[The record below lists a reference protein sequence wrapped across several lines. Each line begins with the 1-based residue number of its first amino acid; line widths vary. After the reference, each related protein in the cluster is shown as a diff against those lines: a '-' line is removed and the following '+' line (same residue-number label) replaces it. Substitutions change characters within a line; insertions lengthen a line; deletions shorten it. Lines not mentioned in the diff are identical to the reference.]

1 MRFADSFAEG
11 LVAAAEEF
19 GASHIVVGAANGGLR
34 GRHRLGSVA
43 TELLHSSHVPVV
55 LAPEGSRRIEPATGV
70 TRITA
75 AIGTRP
81 GADALLDEATSLAAD
96 TGAELRLLSLV
107 TVDLPASV
115 DTGVI
120 RIAGAA
126 HADQVLAQ
134 ARAGLPGDGD
144 TEVIVGRGD
153 SIEDAVSHL
162 SWEPGEVAIVGSSRL
177 AQPRRLFL
185 GSTAAKMLHELP
197 VPMIVVPRTRAAGR
211 RVAMSE
217 RLGAAAPL
225 APTAGKEAGGLSAK
239 GLSAGT
245 VGLIGAVVI
254 GISCIAPA
262 YTLTA
267 ALGPT
272 VSEVGFQV
280 PAIILIG
287 FIPML
292 LVAFGYRE
300 LNRQMPDSGT
310 SFTWAARAFGPWV
323 GWMAGWGLI
332 AATILVLSNLAGIA
346 VEFLFLLIDQ
356 IAGSPGTIAE
366 LAFNPFINVAVCLL
380 FMLGAT
386 LISYRDMQTTQK
398 LQYVLVTFQVLV
410 LVIFSVAA
418 FVHVAQGNAFDAS
431 PVELSWFNPFAVGS
445 FTAVVAGLSLS
456 IFIFWGWDVTLTMNE
471 ETKDPEKTPGRAATL
486 TVITI
491 VVLYLLIS
499 VSLLAY
505 AGTGVEDLGLGNE
518 DIQAN
523 VFFFLSGP
531 ILGPLAFLVSLAVL
545 TSSASSLQSTF
556 VSPARTLLAMGHY
569 GALPPRFAE
578 VSPRFF
584 TPGFATIV
592 SAIIASVFYAIMRFV
607 NENVLWD
614 TITTLGLMICFYY
627 GITAFACVWYF
638 RKQWFDS
645 TRSVFFTL
653 LFPLV
658 GGLILAALF
667 VITLVESMDPDY
679 GSGTEWFGLGSVFV
693 LGVGII
699 GLGLVIMIWQAIKRP
714 AYFRGETLSLDA
726 PASLRRAR
734 R

>member
-1 MRFADSFAEG
+1 
-11 LVAAAEEF
+11 
-19 GASHIVVGAANGGLR
+19 
-34 GRHRLGSVA
+34 
-43 TELLHSSHVPVV
+43 
-55 LAPEGSRRIEPATGV
+55 
-70 TRITA
+70 
-75 AIGTRP
+75 
-81 GADALLDEATSLAAD
+81 
-96 TGAELRLLSLV
+96 
-107 TVDLPASV
+107 
-115 DTGVI
+115 
-120 RIAGAA
+120 
-126 HADQVLAQ
+126 
-134 ARAGLPGDGD
+134 
-144 TEVIVGRGD
+144 
-153 SIEDAVSHL
+153 
-162 SWEPGEVAIVGSSRL
+162 
-177 AQPRRLFL
+177 
-185 GSTAAKMLHELP
+185 
-197 VPMIVVPRTRAAGR
+197 
-211 RVAMSE
+211 MSE
-217 RLGAAAPL
+217 HMGAAAPL
-225 APTAGKEAGGLSAK
+225 APAGEKGAKTDLSKK

-267 ALGPT
+267 ALGPV

-280 PAIILIG
+280 PAIIIVG

-300 LNRQMPDSGT
+300 LNRSMPDSGT
-310 SFTWAARAFGPWV
+310 SFTWATRAFGPWV

-386 LISYRDMQTTQK
+386 FVSYRDMQTTQK

-418 FVHVAQGNAFDAS
+418 FAHVAQGNAFDAS
-431 PVELSWFNPFAVGS
+431 PVELSWFNPFAVGD
-445 FTAVVAGLSLS
+445 FAAVVAGLSLS

-486 TVITI
+486 TVLTI
-491 VVLYLLIS
+491 FALYLLIS
-499 VSLLAY
+499 VSLLAF
-505 AGTGVEDLGLGNE
+505 AGTGTEGLGLGNE
-518 DIQAN
+518 DIQSN
-523 VFFFLSGP
+523 VFFYLSGP
-531 ILGPLAFLVSLAVL
+531 ILGPFAFLVSLAVL

-569 GALPPRFAE
+569 KALPGRFAE

-592 SAIIASVFYAIMRFV
+592 SAVVASVFYAVMRFIS
-607 NENVLWD
+607 EDVLWD
-614 TITTLGLMICFYY
+614 TITTLGMMICFYY

-638 RKQWFDS
+638 RKQWFDT
-645 TRSVFFTL
+645 TRNIFFTF

-658 GGLILAALF
+658 GGIILLFLFGKTLID
-667 VITLVESMDPDY
+667 SMSPDY
-679 GSGTEWFGLGSVFV
+679 GSGSNIGGLGLVFI
-693 LGVGII
+693 LGVVVI
-699 GLGLVIMIWQAIKRP
+699 GLGIVIMIWQAIKRP
-714 AYFRGETLSLDA
+714 AFFRGETISLDA